1 MILPRALS
9 TLRPAIT
16 ANNLTATAIFSASNS
31 TPMTSLYPSLNP
43 KNHAALSMAVAMAL
57 HFFGYEF
64 ARGGNMALFTSSSLG
79 FGADSASYYTLAMT
93 CVSPTSML
101 LLLGYGR
108 LLDVSGP
115 KKALVTSTG
124 FCAGVLA
131 LFALAISMVGNNHV
145 ALWNNWTLSRVIV
158 WTSFVFQNSYAHLL
172 YAQMWSFLGSIFV
185 PSEAGKYYSYVA
197 GLSSIASMVAGV
209 SVSRIVTFGLPG
221 LLGAASLSLCGSL
234 IMSTRAYTLAE
245 KNGFDPSLEMQK
257 RSKEKKS
264 KQGNED
270 NKKLPLVQQMKDGA
284 LLFRRVPALAA
295 LFFETITF
303 QSLCTVLNT
312 SLVTQ
317 LKDAVPDDQWRAAW
331 TGRFYGF
338 TNGLST
344 LFQFLIMPALSQR
357 IDPKS
362 LWKLMPVIPAICAVF
377 QVLSRF
383 TPSSVFSPPFSA
395 LYLVA
400 FSFLA
405 AKTMD
410 YSLRNILAELVYV
423 PLDFESRYVGKEII
437 AVFANRFGK
446 SGMAV
451 ILSGLQFLVGRNIG
465 SGGLLTGMAFFV
477 SLAWWVSCISLSSRL
492 MSQDEAERAVG
503 SRMSVGAGGDDIS
516 NKKMKDK

>member
-1 MILPRALS
+1 
-9 TLRPAIT
+9 
-16 ANNLTATAIFSASNS
+16 
-31 TPMTSLYPSLNP
+31 
-43 KNHAALSMAVAMAL
+43 
-57 HFFGYEF
+57 
-64 ARGGNMALFTSSSLG
+64 MALFTSSTLG

-108 LLDVSGP
+108 LLDASGP

-131 LFALAISMVGNNHV
+131 MFALAISMVGNHHV
-145 ALWNNWTLSRVIV
+145 TLGNNWTLSQMIV
-158 WTSFVFQNSYAHLL
+158 WISFVFQNSYAHLL
-172 YAQMWSFLGSIFV
+172 YAQMWSFLGSIFT
-185 PSEAGKYYSYVA
+185 PSQAGKYYSYVA

-221 LLGAASLSLCGSL
+221 LLAAASLSLCGTL
-234 IMSTRAYTLAE
+234 ILSSRAYTLAE
-245 KNGFDPSLEMQK
+245 ANGFDPSLEMKK

-264 KQGNED
+264 KQGNDD
-270 NKKLPLVQQMKDGA
+270 NKKLPLVQQIKDGA

-331 TGRFYGF
+331 TGRFYGC

-344 LFQFLIMPALSQR
+344 LFQFLIMPTLSQR

-362 LWKLMPVIPAICAVF
+362 LWKLIPVIPVLCAIF
-377 QVLSRF
+377 QVLSRSVVYSAL
-383 TPSSVFSPPFSA
+383 SSPISA

-405 AKTMD
+405 AKSEPDCMQ
-410 YSLRNILAELVYV
+410 YS
-423 PLDFESRYVGKEII
+423 
-437 AVFANRFGK
+437 
-446 SGMAV
+446 
-451 ILSGLQFLVGRNIG
+451 
-465 SGGLLTGMAFFV
+465 FF
-477 SLAWWVSCISLSSRL
+477 R
-492 MSQDEAERAVG
+492 QD
-503 SRMSVGAGGDDIS
+503 
-516 NKKMKDK
+516 

>member
-1 MILPRALS
+1 
-9 TLRPAIT
+9 
-16 ANNLTATAIFSASNS
+16 
-31 TPMTSLYPSLNP
+31 
-43 KNHAALSMAVAMAL
+43 
-57 HFFGYEF
+57 
-64 ARGGNMALFTSSSLG
+64 MALFTSSTLG

-131 LFALAISMVGNNHV
+131 MFALAISMVGHHHV
-145 ALWNNWTLSRVIV
+145 ALGNNWTLSQMIV
-158 WTSFVFQNSYAHLL
+158 WISFVFQNSYAHLL
-172 YAQMWSFLGSIFV
+172 YAQMWSFLGSIFT
-185 PSEAGKYYSYVA
+185 PSQAGRYYSYVA

-209 SVSRIVTFGLPG
+209 SVSRIVKFGLPG
-221 LLGAASLSLCGSL
+221 LLGAASLSLCGTL
-234 IMSTRAYTLAE
+234 ILSSRAYTLAE
-245 KNGFDPSLEMQK
+245 ANGFDPSLEMKK
-257 RSKEKKS
+257 RSKEKIL
-264 KQGNED
+264 KQGNDD

-331 TGRFYGF
+331 TGRFYGC

-344 LFQFLIMPALSQR
+344 LFQFLIMPTLSQR

-362 LWKLMPVIPAICAVF
+362 LWKLMPVIPVSCAIF
-377 QVLSRF
+377 QVLSRSMVYSAL
-383 TPSSVFSPPFSA
+383 SSPISA

-423 PLDFESRYVGKEII
+423 PLDFESRYMGKEII

-451 ILSGLQFLVGRNIG
+451 ILSGLQFLLGRNVG
-465 SGGLLTGMAFFV
+465 EGGLLTGMTFFV
-477 SLAWWVSCISLSSRL
+477 SLAWWVSCLSLSSRL
-492 MSQDEAERAVG
+492 MSRDEAERAVG
-503 SRMSVGAGGDDIS
+503 SRMSGVADGNDTS
-516 NKKMKDK
+516 NKKTKDE